1 MILESVPKSWS
12 GNTFRKGSHRIPE
25 VVVLLFV
32 CFTLGVFRSLE
43 TKEEHVFLQ
52 LHMLSNI
59 PWFPVHQALESGGQ
73 AQVAEAPDADVMS
86 EGILVSRQ
94 TVQQPP
100 CKSWTSWSPHC
111 QSAVRS
117 HWILCRCLQ
126 SSVACNVTVASK
138 KSASIGASL
147 SSERVEL

>member
-1 MILESVPKSWS
+1 M
-12 GNTFRKGSHRIPE
+12 
-25 VVVLLFV
+25 VLLFV

-43 TKEEHVFLQ
+43 TKEEHDFLQ

-59 PWFPVHQALESGGQ
+59 PWFPVHQAPESGGQ

-100 CKSWTSWSPHC
+100 CKS
-111 QSAVRS
+111 
-117 HWILCRCLQ
+117 
-126 SSVACNVTVASK
+126 
-138 KSASIGASL
+138 
-147 SSERVEL
+147 